1 MISARAR
8 IEIAAAFVAL
18 LLGVYGFH
26 TWLAEHDA
34 RIRAQEQISAAQK
47 NFDQASAELKQRE
60 QQDAQRDASTQATI
74 AKLAAAAAEQKT
86 PQQITQWVPAQIPN
100 LPVPIKA
107 TAPEQG
113 SAAPA
118 VFEVPQVDL
127 SYLKQ
132 DIATCQQNA
141 AALAGAQADV
151 ASCAAQKKI
160 LQTQLV
166 DVEKQRDA
174 LQMEL
179 KGGTFWRR
187 VKHDLKAFAIG
198 AAIGATAAALCGSGH
213 CK

>member
-1 MISARAR
+1 MISERAK
-8 IEIAAAFVAL
+8 IEIAAAFIAL
-18 LLGVYGFH
+18 LLIVYGFH

-34 RIRAQEQISAAQK
+34 RIGAQEQISAAQK
-47 NFDQASAELKQRE
+47 SFDLASAELKQRE
-60 QQDAQRDASTQATI
+60 QQDAQRDASTQAAI

-100 LPVPIKA
+100 LPAPIKA
-107 TAPEQG
+107 TAPEKG
-113 SAAPA
+113 TNAPA

-141 AALAGAQADV
+141 AALAAAQADV

-160 LQTQLV
+160 LQAELV

-174 LQMEL
+174 LQTEL

-198 AAIGATAAALCGSGH
+198 AGIGAAALCASGH